1 MPEKEDIMS
10 GIILTVAIIAV
21 CRVVKVVTRRILK
34 KLENTHD
41 NDFKGA
47 VGA

>member
-1 MPEKEDIMS
+1 MPEKEEVMS

-21 CRVVKVVTRRILK
+21 CRAVKVVTRRILK
-34 KLENTHD
+34 KLENTND